1 MSHEHGSRLSRVGRR
16 LRYRRV
22 RGDRVL
28 IRGRR
33 RALVYRRH
41 HLLVRAVVLV
51 VLVAAALVTGGTTGH
66 LVVGGIAAAVVVAA
80 WLAAILRI
88 TRPVAAGPRG
98 DGPAPPGGA
107 GVREPRRPLPVAP
120 SGMAERR
127 RYEED
132 DPPFRVVAG

>member
-1 MSHEHGSRLSRVGRR
+1 MSHGSRSRLTRVRRR
-16 LRYRRV
+16 LRYRRNG
-22 RGDRVL
+22 GDRGL
-28 IRGRR
+28 IRFRR
-33 RALVYRRH
+33 HRLVYRRRGPVPAI
-41 HLLVRAVVLV
+41 LLV

-66 LVVGGIAAAVVVAA
+66 LVVGAIAAAVVVAA
-80 WLAAILRI
+80 WLAAVLRI

-120 SGMAERR
+120 SGAAERR